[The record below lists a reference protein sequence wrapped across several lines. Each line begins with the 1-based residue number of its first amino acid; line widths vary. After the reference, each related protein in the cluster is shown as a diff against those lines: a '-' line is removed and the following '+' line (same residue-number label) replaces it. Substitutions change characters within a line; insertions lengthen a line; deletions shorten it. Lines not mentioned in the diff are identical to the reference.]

1 MGSCCWFVLL
11 LVRVVA
17 GNNREQISLGERH
30 SLFIHRAQ
38 QMGKAAELIDG
49 KNMSC
54 STVSSQHMKEIQ
66 ANTVPFSFYPM
77 H

>member
-1 MGSCCWFVLL
+1 MRSCCWFVLL

-17 GNNREQISLGERH
+17 GNNREQISLGV
-30 SLFIHRAQ
+30 LFIHRAQ

-49 KNMSC
+49 KNMSS
-54 STVSSQHMKEIQ
+54 STVLSQRMKEIQ

>member
-1 MGSCCWFVLL
+1 MRSCCWFVLL

-17 GNNREQISLGERH
+17 GNNREQISLGA
-30 SLFIHRAQ
+30 LFIHLAQ

-49 KNMSC
+49 KNMSS
-54 STVSSQHMKEIQ
+54 STVLSQRMKEIQ